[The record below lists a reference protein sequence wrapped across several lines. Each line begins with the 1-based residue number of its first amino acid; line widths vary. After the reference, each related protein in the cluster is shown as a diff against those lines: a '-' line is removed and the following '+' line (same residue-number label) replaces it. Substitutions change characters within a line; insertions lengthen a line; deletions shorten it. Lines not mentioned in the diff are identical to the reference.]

1 MIARHDC
8 PYDGGGRPRIEREY
22 WLRDAGLAGL
32 DGLVILHV
40 RYAGVWERADDQA
53 AFDEK
58 RSIITQIKARYTGG
72 KKRKEVQ
79 AMQVL
84 GSPEAPSEW
93 RWRDPA
99 RRHLTEYTPAL
110 QDLLLKGEKCS
121 KVVNK
126 RFVDWVAAH
135 NQAEEAAQAQ
145 AAAAWTAPDWASLA
159 LPAPAPAP
167 RPFTILFVGVNSNE
181 RPDLDLMAEHKRVQA
196 ALDMAYGSASAH
208 KPVLIHVAYSTW
220 DEVLG
225 EIRRWKPTVLHLGCH
240 AERHAGIRLFRGTIQ
255 PERMLPAIRAWN

>member
-1 MIARHDC
+1 VIARHDC

-93 RWRDPA
+93 RWRDPV

-135 NQAEEAAQAQ
+135 NQAEEAAQADEIYSDLSLWRKCDSP
-145 AAAAWTAPDWASLA
+145 AMRRRCAPSQNC
-159 LPAPAPAP
+159 LPATCPGT
-167 RPFTILFVGVNSNE
+167 RTDTTSW
-181 RPDLDLMAEHKRVQA
+181 KR
-196 ALDMAYGSASAH
+196 
-208 KPVLIHVAYSTW
+208 
-220 DEVLG
+220 
-225 EIRRWKPTVLHLGCH
+225 
-240 AERHAGIRLFRGTIQ
+240 
-255 PERMLPAIRAWN
+255 